1 MYHAHFALREE
12 PFGVSPDHRFFMQ
25 TEQHREALATLYY
38 AIRQR
43 RGFALLLGSA
53 GLGKTSVLVQLLQ
66 MLEGEAETAYLPHP
80 YFDRANVLESILLAL
95 GLNVTGSVAQ
105 NHRIF
110 YKYLTDTRQA
120 GKTCV
125 VIFDEAQGLTQD
137 TLETIRMLSN
147 FETPREKLLQ
157 IVLAGQLR
165 LGDTLRKPECEQI
178 RQRLNAIT
186 RLAPLTGAEVH
197 EYVSHRLKAAGASVS
212 LFAPDALDAV
222 AAASGGVPR
231 NVNTICFNSLT
242 LAYAVGNRQ
251 VSCGDVRKPFTTL
264 I

>member
-1 MYHAHFALREE
+1 MPPAQ
-12 PFGVSPDHRFFMQ
+12 SPR
-25 TEQHREALATLYY
+25 TIA
-38 AIRQR
+38 
-43 RGFALLLGSA
+43 S
-53 GLGKTSVLVQLLQ
+53 S
-66 MLEGEAETAYLPHP
+66 
-80 YFDRANVLESILLAL
+80 
-95 GLNVTGSVAQ
+95 
-105 NHRIF
+105 

-147 FETPREKLLQ
+147 FETPREKLVQ

-165 LGDTLRKPECEQI
+165 LGDTLKKPECEQI
-178 RQRLNAIT
+178 RQRLNAIA

-197 EYVSHRLKAAGASVS
+197 AYVSHRLNAAGASIG

-251 VSCGDVRKPFTTL
+251 VSCGDVEEAVHDLDLNSDGPAEPAASRTFSAASVPANPASTNAIPEDSEIHPRVVPPPVLAKTPGFEAIKL
-264 I
+264 PLRSAFVAGGMILAVASAFLPRGVQ